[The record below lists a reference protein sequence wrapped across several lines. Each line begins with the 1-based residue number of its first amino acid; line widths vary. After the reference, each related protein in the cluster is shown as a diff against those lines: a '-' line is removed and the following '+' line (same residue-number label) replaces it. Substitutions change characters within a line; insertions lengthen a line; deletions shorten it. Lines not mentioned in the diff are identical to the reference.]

1 MSYPNIPPCA
11 FMNEMYLDEIAE
23 AGGDSEAMDDPR
35 LDWGV
40 VKEIAVGAG
49 DGDGKVGLYGVGDDD
64 VSGDAAD
71 VVRGEFKE
79 SRTGADKLA
88 GVVIA
93 KGPVVVVVA
102 VAVAVE

>member
-1 MSYPNIPPCA
+1 
-11 FMNEMYLDEIAE
+11 MNESYLDEIAE

-40 VKEIAVGAG
+40 VREIAVGAG
-49 DGDGKVGLYGVGDDD
+49 DWDGKVGLYGVGDD
-64 VSGDAAD
+64 VVTGDAAD